1 MARNK
6 SRKRLLH
13 EQRVEIASLRRQIKW
28 IRMLSRDPQ
37 YGKLEHEI
45 VTLRR
50 DFLVPL
56 NLVGAE
62 TMRDHEAYKTMKEI
76 IQHLVNLL
84 EIRYEDVPALH
95 SGKYTV
101 ILRAVRPSISQAVS
115 EDFMKS
121 IIDDLLHKPEPL
133 IEWFPADNEIFY
145 GGIRDGGRK
154 FYETHVLGNLKQR
167 TVSDMARYIDAEKC
181 REYFDKEYKELRQQR

>member
-1 MARNK
+1 MRNK
-6 SRKRLLH
+6 SRKRILH
-13 EQRVEIASLRRQIKW
+13 EQRVEIAKLRRI
-28 IRMLSRDPQ
+28 IDSYPRYRPSP
-37 YGKLEHEI
+37 EI

-56 NLVGAE
+56 NVMGAE

-76 IQHLVNLL
+76 VQHLVNLL

-101 ILRAVRPSISQAVS
+101 ILRAVRPSVSQVDPEA
-115 EDFMKS
+115 FIKTAHC
-121 IIDDLLHKPEPL
+121 DDLLNKPKTL
-133 IEWFPADNEIFY
+133 VEWYPADNEILY

-154 FYETHVLGNLKQR
+154 FYETHVLGKFKAK
-167 TVSDMARYIDAEKC
+167 DGE
-181 REYFDKEYKELRQQR
+181 

>member
-1 MARNK
+1 MRNK
-6 SRKRLLH
+6 SRKRILH
-13 EQRVEIASLRRQIKW
+13 EQRVEIERLRRQIKW
-28 IRMLSRDPQ
+28 TRMLSCDPQ
-37 YGKLEHEI
+37 YGKPEHEI

-84 EIRYEDVPALH
+84 EIRYEEVPALH

-101 ILRAVRPSISQAVS
+101 ILRAVRPSVSQVDPEA
-115 EDFMKS
+115 FIKTAQGGNLC
-121 IIDDLLHKPEPL
+121 DDLLNKPKTL
-133 IEWFPADNEIFY
+133 VEWYPADNEILY

-154 FYETHVLGNLKQR
+154 FYETHVLGKFEAK
-167 TVSDMARYIDAEKC
+167 DGE
-181 REYFDKEYKELRQQR
+181 